1 MTKRYF
7 IDFCER
13 VASTFVEVFL
23 ATWLIVGDT
32 QADRLWTW
40 NNTKLTLTA
49 AAISAAKSVLATL
62 KGRRDSASLADVVG
76 PPGSP

>member
-7 IDFCER
+7 IDFTER
-13 VASTFVEVFL
+13 VGTTFVEVFL

-40 NNTKLTLTA
+40 NNTKLALTA